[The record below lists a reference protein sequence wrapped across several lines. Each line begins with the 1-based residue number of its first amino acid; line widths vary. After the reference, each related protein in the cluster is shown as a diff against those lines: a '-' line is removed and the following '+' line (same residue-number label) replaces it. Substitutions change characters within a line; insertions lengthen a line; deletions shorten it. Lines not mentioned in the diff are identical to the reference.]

1 MDSVKIDSCAIA
13 ALLLD
18 FNKKVFKEDYVSLE
32 EIYEVRIF
40 IQSKLNEVNAN
51 IVILDELDERI
62 FEERNG
68 MCFFVGD
75 KTGKSIDEYLLGDW
89 ECLCLF
95 DLIISVNNKDIIKCI
110 YDLRKA
116 KLEKFAEYI

>member
-40 IQSKLNEVNAN
+40 IQCRLNEANAN

-75 KTGKSIDEYLLGDW
+75 KTGKSIDAYLLGAS
-89 ECLCLF
+89 EFLCLL
-95 DLIISVNNKDIIKCI
+95 DIINANKKDIIKCI
-110 YDLRKA
+110 YDLRNA
-116 KLEKFAEYI
+116 KLEKLAKYI